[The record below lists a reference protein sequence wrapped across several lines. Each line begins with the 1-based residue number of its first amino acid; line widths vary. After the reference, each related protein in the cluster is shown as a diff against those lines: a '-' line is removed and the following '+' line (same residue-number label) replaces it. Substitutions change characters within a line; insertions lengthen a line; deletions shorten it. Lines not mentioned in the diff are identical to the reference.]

1 MSTLRMLAGPI
12 FSAVIAGCGAAPFEY
27 HPGTEIPRGPG
38 LFSGE
43 GGALV
48 LRVDPARAQPPSSA
62 PSDERDEF
70 QRQKNAGE
78 RSPEYQEF
86 QEWREWREWK
96 RRQGK

>member
-12 FSAVIAGCGAAPFEY
+12 FSAAIAGCGAAPFDY
-27 HPGTEIPRGPG
+27 HPATEIPRGPG

-48 LRVDPARAQPPSSA
+48 LRVDP
-62 PSDERDEF
+62 SDERKEF
-70 QRQKNAGE
+70 ERQKNAGE
-78 RSPEYQEF
+78 RSPEYREF

-96 RRQGK
+96 RREGGRL